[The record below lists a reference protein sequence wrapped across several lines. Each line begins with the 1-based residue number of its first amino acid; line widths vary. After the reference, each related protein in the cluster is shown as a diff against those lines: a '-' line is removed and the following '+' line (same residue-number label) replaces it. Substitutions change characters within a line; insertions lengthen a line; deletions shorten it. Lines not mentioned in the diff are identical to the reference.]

1 MTEYPLKGRDR
12 LYDLATE
19 GVISRD
25 TLVIMVCKWMTS
37 DDIEEMLD
45 ANELSARF
53 MEDDEE
59 GEDNEHA
66 DS

>member
-1 MTEYPLKGRDR
+1 MDGRDR
-12 LYDLATE
+12 LYDLVTE

-53 MEDDEE
+53 MDDDDE
-59 GEDNEHA
+59 GED
-66 DS
+66 

>member
-1 MTEYPLKGRDR
+1 MDGRDR
-12 LYDLATE
+12 LYDLVTE

-25 TLVIMVCKWMTS
+25 TLVTMVCKWMTS

-53 MEDDEE
+53 MDDDDE
-59 GEDNEHA
+59 GED
-66 DS
+66 